1 MGKGKNLLMTEV
13 LKHVSPGKKDMHTWV
28 FSSVDNCHYNY
39 NSRYLFE
46 YVKENLKEVTPY
58 FVINDERLRKE
69 LSDRYG
75 ESYFIET
82 NTAAG
87 IKKVLSAGVWFTSAG
102 LPVYGT
108 NLKKSRLIINLWHG
122 VPLKKIALLDPNL
135 NKWARLY
142 FKKIFSEN
150 YSCIVTTS
158 KALIPVMAQSFS
170 VPEKKIKVWGQPR
183 NDQIFSHTD
192 REEYL
197 RGIYGE
203 LPEYKKVVLYA
214 PTFRDYGPTRLFPFE
229 DFDQTAFENFLE
241 QNKMLLFIR
250 THIKEKSAA
259 QAYLTERVRYLG
271 EEAAEDVTGV
281 LGIFDLLV
289 TDYSSIY
296 IDYLLTEKPL
306 IFLPYDKEKYL
317 KGRGM
322 NFDYDEV
329 TPGPKPGTMKEF
341 LWELEALTEGKDAFK
356 EERERVN
363 RLFNQV
369 IRPCCEDICSK
380 VLKKAKE
387 LEKGN

>member
-1 MGKGKNLLMTEV
+1 
-13 LKHVSPGKKDMHTWV
+13 
-28 FSSVDNCHYNY
+28 
-39 NSRYLFE
+39 
-46 YVKENLKEVTPY
+46 
-58 FVINDERLRKE
+58 
-69 LSDRYG
+69 
-75 ESYFIET
+75 
-82 NTAAG
+82 
-87 IKKVLSAGVWFTSAG
+87 
-102 LPVYGT
+102 
-108 NLKKSRLIINLWHG
+108 
-122 VPLKKIALLDPNL
+122 
-135 NKWARLY
+135 
-142 FKKIFSEN
+142 
-150 YSCIVTTS
+150 
-158 KALIPVMAQSFS
+158 
-170 VPEKKIKVWGQPR
+170 
-183 NDQIFSHTD
+183 
-192 REEYL
+192 
-197 RGIYGE
+197 
-203 LPEYKKVVLYA
+203 
-214 PTFRDYGPTRLFPFE
+214 
-229 DFDQTAFENFLE
+229 
-241 QNKMLLFIR
+241 MLLFIR
-250 THIKEKSAA
+250 THIKEKRAA

-341 LWELEALTEGKDAFK
+341 LWELEPLTEGKDALK